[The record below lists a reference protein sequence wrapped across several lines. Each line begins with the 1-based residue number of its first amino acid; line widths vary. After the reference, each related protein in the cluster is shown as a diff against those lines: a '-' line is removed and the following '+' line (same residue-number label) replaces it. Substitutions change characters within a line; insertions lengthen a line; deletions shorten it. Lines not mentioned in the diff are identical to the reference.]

1 MRISDWSSD
10 VCSSD
15 LLVPLLFGVQQFA
28 EGFLWLSLRND
39 LPTVR
44 TSATYIFSMFSH
56 VWWPI
61 FVPLAILLV
70 EHDRRRRASIAVF
83 PVLGLGVGLYLL
95 SFIVRSPVVARVEGR
110 SLFYDSPP
118 FSLG

>member
-1 MRISDWSSD
+1 MCFSATASFTAGTALSAVGGLTLRKSQGK
-10 VCSSD
+10 VE
-15 LLVPLLFGVQQFA
+15 LPLALVPLLFGVQQFA

-70 EHDRRRRASIAVF
+70 EHDRRRRASIEIGRA
-83 PVLGLGVGLYLL
+83 
-95 SFIVRSPVVARVEGR
+95 SCRERVCQ
-110 SLFYDSPP
+110 YV
-118 FSLG
+118 